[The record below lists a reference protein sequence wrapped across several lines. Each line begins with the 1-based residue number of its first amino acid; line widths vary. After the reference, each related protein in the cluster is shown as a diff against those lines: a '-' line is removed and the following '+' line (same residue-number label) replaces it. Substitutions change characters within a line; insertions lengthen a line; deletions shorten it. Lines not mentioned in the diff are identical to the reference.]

1 MRDRFDRVIDY
12 ARLSITD
19 RCNLRCVYCMPEE
32 GVAKMDHGDVL
43 SFDEIVRVAESLA
56 RLGVTRLKVT
66 GGEPLVRKGAANLVR
81 MLKNIDGIAS
91 VTLTTNGILLP
102 SFAPALRDAGLD
114 GVNISLDTLDP
125 DRYRRLT
132 RLGSV
137 DDALRGLDA
146 ALAHFDSVKINCV
159 PMDGVQDVAPI
170 ASLARD
176 AAVHVRFIELMPM
189 GEGAAFAPVN
199 RESVTAALEAS
210 FGPLTPCPPP
220 RGNGPA
226 RYFSLPGF
234 TGRIGFI
241 NTADHTICGSCNRVR
256 LTADGVLKTCL
267 HMDRGVPLRAIVR
280 GRDGAGLDEAV
291 ADAIQH
297 KPAHHQ
303 FALGN
308 VAGAEVRRMSEIGG

>member
-12 ARLSITD
+12 ARISITD

-66 GGEPLVRKGAANLVR
+66 GGEPLVRKGAADLVR
-81 MLKNIDGIAS
+81 MLKAVDGIAS

-114 GVNISLDTLDP
+114 GVNISLDTLEP
-125 DRYRRLT
+125 DRYRSLT

-146 ALAHFDSVKINCV
+146 ALAHFDSVKVNCV
-159 PMDGVQDVAPI
+159 PMDGVRDVVPI

-176 AAVHVRFIELMPM
+176 NNVHVRFIELMPM
-189 GEGAAFAPVN
+189 GEGASYEPVKHDT
-199 RESVTAALEAS
+199 VKAALEAA
-210 FGPLTPCPPP
+210 FGSLAPCPSP

-226 RYFSLPGF
+226 RYLSLPGF
-234 TGRIGFI
+234 TGRVGFI
-241 NTADHTICGSCNRVR
+241 DTADHTICGSCNRVR

-267 HMDRGVPLRAIVR
+267 HMDRGVSLRSLLR
-280 GRDGAGLDEAV
+280 EHDGVGLDEAV

-297 KPAHHQ
+297 KPAHHE
-303 FALGN
+303 FASRN
-308 VAGAEVRRMSEIGG
+308 VTGAEVRRMSEIGG

>member
-32 GVAKMDHGDVL
+32 GVAKLDHGEVL

-66 GGEPLVRKGAANLVR
+66 GGEPLVRKGAADLVR
-81 MLKNIDGIAS
+81 MLKSIDGIAS

-125 DRYRRLT
+125 ERYRRLT

-137 DDALRGLDA
+137 DEALRGLEA

-159 PMDGVQDVAPI
+159 PMDGVLDIAPI

-176 AAVHVRFIELMPM
+176 RNVHVRFIELMPM
-189 GEGAAFAPVN
+189 GEGAIFTPVK
-199 RESVTAALEAS
+199 RDDVSAALESA

-226 RYFSLPGF
+226 RYSSLPGF
-234 TGRIGFI
+234 TGRVGFI
-241 NTADHTICGSCNRVR
+241 DTADHTICSSCNRVR

-267 HMDRGVPLRAIVR
+267 HMDRGVSLRSLLR
-280 GRDGAGLDEAV
+280 EHDGTGLDDAV
-291 ADAIQH
+291 AEAIQN

-303 FALGN
+303 FALRN
-308 VAGAEVRRMSEIGG
+308 VAGSELRRMSEIGG